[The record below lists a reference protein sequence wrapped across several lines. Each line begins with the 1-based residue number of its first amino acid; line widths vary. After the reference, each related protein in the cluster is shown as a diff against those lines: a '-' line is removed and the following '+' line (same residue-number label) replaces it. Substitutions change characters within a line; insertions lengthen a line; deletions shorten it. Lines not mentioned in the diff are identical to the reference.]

1 MKTERNGF
9 IFLKTFNESIEDL
22 DPQDKCIMYEAIINY
37 GLYSIEPDLPKGYL
51 KSIWKLIS
59 STIDVTSKKYDASV
73 ENGKKGGRPKKPKN
87 NPTETQEKP
96 NENPTETL
104 KENKIELN
112 KIELN
117 KNKNKIKE
125 TKKENKLY
133 GEYMNSLGIDYD
145 DNILEDELDN
155 FWNKRKNGL

>member
-1 MKTERNGF
+1 MKKERTGF

-22 DPQDKCIMYEAIINY
+22 EPQDKCIMYEAIINY
-37 GLYSIEPDLPKGYL
+37 GLYGTEPELTKGYL

-73 ENGKKGGRPKKPKN
+73 ENGKKGGRPKKPTN
-87 NPTETQEKP
+87 NLTETQEKP
-96 NENPTETL
+96 KQNPTESL

-117 KNKNKIKE
+117 ENKRKL
-125 TKKENKLY
+125 KENNNY
-133 GEYMNSLGIDYD
+133 DEYMKSLEIDYD
-145 DNILEDELDN
+145 LDKID
-155 FWNKRKNGL
+155 FGKYNGL